1 VKLIENFPSF
11 QTANEGDG
19 CQYVMF
25 SSFCN
30 NASTELLRTAAVA
43 VVSIFGKLQIY
54 LESNEGPS
62 IYKGVLLIAAISL
75 SFVSS
80 FFFYKSSMSV
90 LHSCL
95 CKYRLRHAKHVKGQS
110 YTWFLDQ

>member
-1 VKLIENFPSF
+1 
-11 QTANEGDG
+11 
-19 CQYVMF
+19 MF

-62 IYKGVLLIAAISL
+62 FYKGVLLIAAISL

-80 FFFYKSSMSV
+80 FFFTN
-90 LHSCL
+90 HPCL
-95 CKYRLRHAKHVKGQS
+95 FYIPACVNTA
-110 YTWFLDQ
+110 